1 MDRSPGRKGNQVFSV
16 YKHNASKGEYIIVS
30 TMKLVKTA
38 ALIVPS
44 QVAIYNKMLE
54 DSSRMPTGG
63 VEGSA
68 VAAFLNEGIKI
79 QAEQ

>member
-1 MDRSPGRKGNQVFSV
+1 
-16 YKHNASKGEYIIVS
+16 
-30 TMKLVKTA
+30 
-38 ALIVPS
+38 VPS
-44 QVAIYNKMLE
+44 QDAIYNKMLE
-54 DSSRMPTGG
+54 ESSKMPTSG

>member
-1 MDRSPGRKGNQVFSV
+1 
-16 YKHNASKGEYIIVS
+16 
-30 TMKLVKTA
+30 LVNGA
-38 ALIVPS
+38 GLVVPS
-44 QVAIYNKMLE
+44 QDAIYNKMLE
-54 DSSRMPTGG
+54 DLSKILITG